1 MLSATKNTRPNLT
14 LFKRI
19 IVSLLLISILWLPN
33 QTLAANQATI
43 DRVKKI
49 VMMLNIAG
57 KEFQDGIVDGKIAIA
72 AEYEES
78 QVFLQQAIERFK
90 RVAPEISVPE
100 KSKDLSK
107 RLIKLEGLIK
117 SKVDSQVI
125 WGEVNS
131 LNSEL
136 LEIFS
141 IEISKTP
148 ITPISMENGKR
159 ILRPIVQYVT
169 G

>member
-1 MLSATKNTRPNLT
+1 M

-107 RLIKLEGLIK
+107 RLIKL
-117 SKVDSQVI
+117 
-125 WGEVNS
+125 
-131 LNSEL
+131 
-136 LEIFS
+136 
-141 IEISKTP
+141 
-148 ITPISMENGKR
+148 
-159 ILRPIVQYVT
+159 
-169 G
+169 